1 MNLAEP
7 WRQGVATGWQASLRL
22 TYAHRAG
29 RTVLAAREQSGPL
42 TVQRPFYP
50 DGPTVCHT
58 YVLHP
63 PAGIVGGDRL
73 ALVAAVDSGSHAL
86 LTTPG
91 ASRFYFSRGRV
102 ATLTQDLAVA
112 PGATLEWLPQETLV
126 FDGAHARARTRIDLA
141 GDARVVAAE
150 IVGLGRPA
158 LGERYAHGTL
168 DLALELWRNGAP
180 LLLERW
186 RGLDGAPGVGEQ
198 AALATLL
205 AAPADDMALAC
216 ARDVLVR
223 DGMPLAAA
231 TLLGDV
237 LVCRALA
244 AHCEPL
250 LNLTRALWSALR
262 PSVVGRQAV
271 APRIWRT

>member
-7 WRQGVATGWQASLRL
+7 WPQRVETGWQASLRL
-22 TYAHRAG
+22 TYAHRTG

-42 TVQRPFYP
+42 TVQRPFHP
-50 DGPTVCHT
+50 EGPAVCHT

-73 ALVAAVDSGSHAL
+73 ALRATLEPGSHAL
-86 LTTPG
+86 VTTPG

-102 ATLTQDLAVA
+102 ATLTQDLAVG
-112 PGATLEWLPQETLV
+112 PGAVLEWLPQETLV
-126 FDGAHARARTRIDLA
+126 FDGAHARARTRIELA
-141 GDARVVAAE
+141 DDARVMAAE
-150 IVGLGRPA
+150 IIGLGRPA
-158 LGERYAHGTL
+158 LGERYAQGSF
-168 DLALELWRNGAP
+168 DLGLELWRSGTP

-186 RGLDGAPGVGEQ
+186 RGRDGAPGVGDQ
-198 AALATLL
+198 AAVATLL
-205 AAPADDMALAC
+205 AAPADDVALAC
-216 ARDVLVR
+216 ARRVLEQ
-223 DGMPLAAA
+223 DGNPLAAA
-231 TLLGDV
+231 TLLEDV

-250 LNLTRALWSALR
+250 LNLTRALWAALR
-262 PSVVGRQAV
+262 PAVLGRAPV